1 MFSLIFLYLYLL
13 CLWKDQIKTTTR
25 KLLPSSYSVL
35 NTCSLSFFVWMKRR
49 DAICNL
55 ECIKMLHFHKFYG
68 REPINMTWKCDLAFS
83 FERWRLLIF
92 YEPCKSIRRRICFVV
107 VLKANSGKTMLKIIT
122 NVQKACH
129 DGKKCPIVWLQMSD
143 CRKSKTLTHLWAKDI
158 AYFITRDKRICVLK
172 FKTQA
177 WWGDEGKIDVNK
189 RHCLILWE
197 IQKQQKKIQVWLL
210 CISVGNSLN
219 Y

>member
-1 MFSLIFLYLYLL
+1 
-13 CLWKDQIKTTTR
+13 
-25 KLLPSSYSVL
+25 
-35 NTCSLSFFVWMKRR
+35 MKRR

-122 NVQKACH
+122 NVQKACY

-143 CRKSKTLTHLWAKDI
+143 CRKSKTLTH
-158 AYFITRDKRICVLK
+158 FM
-172 FKTQA
+172 
-177 WWGDEGKIDVNK
+177 GEGYRLLHYERQEDL
-189 RHCLILWE
+189 CFE
-197 IQKQQKKIQVWLL
+197 IQNTSMMRRWGENWRK
-210 CISVGNSLN
+210 
-219 Y
+219 